1 MRKSVIALWLVTVL
15 AIAGCGSSGSGS
27 DSSTTDAAAESA
39 TATSEQPRADDG
51 TGVAGNAATTPVS
64 QQFTT
69 CERFVADTPLRR
81 KLAQLLT
88 VGVTDASDA
97 SSVVSG
103 EQVGGIF
110 VGSWTDLSML
120 TGGGLAGVTGA
131 ADIAPF
137 VTVDEEGGRVSR
149 LSSIIGSAP
158 SARVLA
164 QQFTPEQVYQQA
176 LERGTAMRQLGI
188 TIDFAPVVDVSSQGD
203 DTVIGDRSFSADPQV
218 VTQYATQ
225 YANGLRDAGIM
236 PVLKHFPGHG
246 SASGDSHL
254 GGVTTPPLATLQT
267 ADLVPYRAMVPT
279 APAVMVGHLD
289 VPGLTAPNQPTSI
302 SPAAMSLLRDGI
314 GYGAAPFNGLIF
326 TDDLSGMQA
335 MTNLLSVPD
344 AVTAALVAGA
354 DVALWIT
361 TAEVPAV
368 LDRLEQAVASGELPL
383 QRVDASM
390 TRVARAKGVGGC

>member
-1 MRKSVIALWLVTVL
+1 MRISVVALWLVAVV
-15 AIAGCGSSGSGS
+15 AVAGCGSSTSNS
-27 DSSTTDAAAESA
+27 DPAATTETATESA
-39 TATSEQPRADDG
+39 TSQEQPSTGVDDG
-51 TGVAGNAATTPVS
+51 TATPVAQQLNAC
-64 QQFTT
+64 QQF
-69 CERFVADTPLRR
+69 VSDIPLRR

-88 VGVTDASDA
+88 VGVTDAGDA
-97 SSVVSG
+97 GSVVSG

-110 VGSWTDLSML
+110 VGSWTDLGML
-120 TGGGLAGVTGA
+120 TDGSLAGVVDA

-149 LSSIIGSAP
+149 LSSIIGTAP
-158 SARVLA
+158 AARVLP
-164 QQFTPEQVYQQA
+164 QQFSPEEVYQQA
-176 LERGTAMRQLGI
+176 FERGTAMRQLGI

-203 DTVIGDRSFSADPQV
+203 DTVIGDRSFSSDPQV

-254 GGVTTPPLATLQT
+254 GAVTTPPLETLQT
-267 ADLVPYRAMVPT
+267 VDLVPYRAMIPT
-279 APAVMVGHLD
+279 AQAAMVGHLD
-289 VPGLTAPNQPTSI
+289 VPGLTAAGQPASI
-302 SPAAMSLLRDGI
+302 SPAAMSLLRDGV
-314 GYGAAPFNGLIF
+314 GYGAAPFDGLIF

-335 MTNLLSVPD
+335 MTALHDVPD

-368 LDRLEQAVASGELPL
+368 LDRLEQAVASGELSL

-390 TRVARAKGVGGC
+390 TRVARAKHVGGC

>member
-1 MRKSVIALWLVTVL
+1 MRISVIALWLVAVVT
-15 AIAGCGSSGSGS
+15 IAGCGSTASTS
-27 DSSTTDAAAESA
+27 DPSTTEAAATETTT
-39 TATSEQPRADDG
+39 TAEQPATG
-51 TGVAGNAATTPVS
+51 TAGSVTPVAQQLNAC
-64 QQFTT
+64 QQF
-69 CERFVADTPLRR
+69 VGNLPLRR

-97 SSVVSG
+97 GSVVSG

-120 TGGGLAGVTGA
+120 TNGALAGVVGA
-131 ADIAPF
+131 APIAPF

-149 LSSIIGSAP
+149 LSSIIGTAP
-158 SARVLA
+158 AARVLP
-164 QQFTPEQVYQQA
+164 QQFTPEEVYQQA
-176 LERGTAMRQLGI
+176 FERGTAMRQLGI
-188 TIDFAPVVDVSSQGD
+188 TIDFAPVVDVSSQAD
-203 DTVIGDRSFSADPQV
+203 NTVIGDRSFSADLNV

-254 GGVTTPPLATLQT
+254 GGVSTPPLAQMQT
-267 ADLVPYRAMVPT
+267 VDLVPYRAMVPT
-279 APAVMVGHLD
+279 AQAVMIGHLD
-289 VPGLTAPNQPTSI
+289 VPGLTGAGQPASI

-314 GYGAAPFNGLIF
+314 GYGAAPFDGLIF

-335 MTNLLSVPD
+335 MTDLLSVPD

-361 TAEVPAV
+361 TAEVSAV
-368 LDRLEQAVASGELPL
+368 LDRLEQAVASGELSM

-390 TRVARAKGVGGC
+390 TRVARAKGVGAC